1 MSTDT
6 TEPNVKRFALDKIY
20 VEGNAREDFDPGKLQ
35 ELAESIKDT
44 RGSLQPLLG
53 TLMPDGRV
61 KLIAGNRRLIA
72 TGMAGLTEVEVKLM
86 PVVTRK
92 EFLKWNLVE
101 NVQREDLKP
110 LEKSKRIKEMLEL
123 TDEESGLP
131 VYNRASLAHEIGLSA
146 ESIGKFENLLKA
158 PEKVQK
164 AVNDEGL
171 DYTVAALI
179 GALPVGLH
187 DRAQKEIVFRHW
199 GGPMKREEAQKHVA
213 TYRRDLR
220 KAQFDQKDA
229 ELVPDAGPCEACPF
243 FGKNRDDVDGKSR
256 GYTCLNPECF
266 EGKQQAHVNR
276 VAANATEAGTQV
288 LGQNMTD
295 RVFQDWNNQ
304 VNPSSGYVDQK
315 DVPDGYLLKDP
326 KVKMPKW
333 EKILEG
339 AGVPV
344 VIGFDHEGKVRRLV
358 ELKLAVEAVKHGDH
372 ADKFKTNAAAN
383 LETVDDKKH
392 TAQISRAKNKAGAA
406 ALLEGCCELLSS
418 FSCQRWNREVRLAFL
433 TQICE
438 AGHTKDD
445 MELLCQILQPDLKSV
460 SNPAQKLPE
469 LVELYVTTD
478 EQLDAFI
485 LIARNIRHI
494 RYQGFHHIT
503 HSMTAYCEWS
513 GFDAEAWQT
522 KSEERIKEA
531 ERAAKKAIRDKEKA
545 IQRGKEKAAQMA
557 KGKGKTTTAEP
568 AEGRENEIV
577 RTVADYNCDCCSIP
591 IYSPPGMGAKL
602 CRIAKGDLK
611 CKKCG
616 GEWENRFAGWKRE
629 GFNLINGIDED
640 SKVEGIASGEWNY
653 VDCLGPTPKKKTPA
667 HKTWEAARVKLY
679 KAVQKLLA
687 AKKKVHGKSANT
699 KDYTAAATRKKTRTG
714 LQASEPT
721 PSLFGLP
728 PGDEDDDDDDDGE

>member
-44 RGSLQPLLG
+44 RGALQPLLG

-61 KLIAGNRRLIA
+61 KLIAGNRRLLA
-72 TGMAGLTEVEVKLM
+72 TRMAGIEDVEVKLM
-86 PVVTRK
+86 PVVSRK

-123 TDEESGLP
+123 TDEDTGLP

-146 ESIGKFENLLKA
+146 ETIGKFENLMKA
-158 PEKVQK
+158 PQKVQN
-164 AVNDEGL
+164 AVNDDGL
-171 DYTVAALI
+171 DYTVGALI
-179 GALPVGLH
+179 GALPAALH
-187 DRAQKEIVFRHW
+187 ERAQKEIVFRSW

-213 TYRRDLR
+213 NNFRRDLR
-220 KAQFDQKDA
+220 KAQFDRKDA
-229 ELVPDAGPCEACPF
+229 ELVPDAGPCESCPF
-243 FGKNRDDVDGKSR
+243 FGGNRDDVDGKSR

-266 EGKQQAHVNR
+266 ESKQQAHVNH
-276 VAANATEAGTQV
+276 VAAVATEEGTTV
-288 LGQNMTD
+288 LSSNMTD

-304 VNPSSGYVDQK
+304 VNPSSGYVDVK

-333 EKILEG
+333 DKILDG
-339 AGVPV
+339 ADVPI

-372 ADKFKTNAAAN
+372 ADKFKSNTAAN

-392 TAQISRAKNKAGAA
+392 TAAISRAKNKAGAA

-418 FSCQRWNREVRLAFL
+418 FSGQRWDRAVRLAFL

-469 LVELYVTTD
+469 LVELYVNTD
-478 EQLDAFI
+478 ERLDAFI

-513 GFDAEAWQT
+513 GFDAEGW
-522 KSEERIKEA
+522 KKKHDDRIKDA
-531 ERAAKKAIRDKEKA
+531 ERAAKQAIRDKEKA
-545 IQRGKEKAAQMA
+545 AKKVKA
-557 KGKGKTTTAEP
+557 GKGKAEP
-568 AEGRENEIV
+568 LEPAKGREGEIV
-577 RTVADYNCDCCSIP
+577 RTVADYKCDCCSVA
-591 IYSPPGMGAKL
+591 IYSPPGMGEKL

-616 GEWENRFAGWKRE
+616 GEWDSHWAGAKRE
-629 GFNLINGIDED
+629 GYDIPHQPFE
-640 SKVEGIASGEWNY
+640 SQVEGIASGEWNY

-679 KAVQKLLA
+679 KAVQKIQA
-687 AKKKVHGKSANT
+687 AKKKGIGKSANT
-699 KDYTAAATRKKTRTG
+699 KDYQAAAKRKKKVVPP
-714 LQASEPT
+714 EP
-721 PSLFGLP
+721 PADLIV
-728 PGDEDDDDDDDGE
+728 DDDDDGE

>member
-1 MSTDT
+1 MNTDT

-20 VEGNAREDFDPGKLQ
+20 VEGNAREDFDPDKLQ

-44 RGSLQPLLG
+44 KGSLQPLLG

-61 KLIAGNRRLIA
+61 KLIAGNRRWLA
-72 TGMAGLTEVEVKLM
+72 TGMAGFDSVEVKLM

-123 TDEESGLP
+123 TDEDSGLP

-164 AVNDEGL
+164 AVNEDGL
-171 DYTVAALI
+171 DYTVGALI
-179 GALPVGLH
+179 GSLPAGLH
-187 DRAQKEIVFRHW
+187 DRAQKEMIFRNW
-199 GGPMKREEAQKHVA
+199 GGPMSRGEATKHAA

-220 KAQFDQKDA
+220 KAQFDRKDA

-243 FGKNRDDVDGKSR
+243 FGGNRDDVDGKSR

-266 EGKQQAHVNR
+266 EKKQQAHVNH
-276 VAANATEAGTQV
+276 VAAVAQEEGTTV
-288 LGQNMTD
+288 LPTNMTD
-295 RVFQDWNNQ
+295 RVFQNWNNQ
-304 VNPSSGYVDQK
+304 VNPSSGYVDVK

-326 KVKMPKW
+326 KVKMPIW
-333 EKILEG
+333 DKILKD
-339 AGVPV
+339 AGVPP

-392 TAQISRAKNKAGAA
+392 TAAISRAKNKAGAA

-418 FSCQRWNREVRLAFL
+418 FSGQRWNRAVRLAFL

-438 AGHTKDD
+438 SGHTKDD

-460 SNPAQKLPE
+460 SNPTQKLPE

-513 GFDAEAWQT
+513 GFDAEGWKT
-522 KSEERIKEA
+522 KHDERIKDA
-531 ERAAKKAIRDKEKA
+531 EREAKQAIRDKAKA
-545 IQRGKEKAAQMA
+545 VKRGKDKAAQMA
-557 KGKGKTTTAEP
+557 KAEKGNAEP
-568 AEGRENEIV
+568 AQDRACRVCGCTEKDCGGCIEKTGGPCHWVENDLCSACSGDADYHCDSCGLVCAVSAGDVATVEALKAGQFVCAKCHKTDDQYVGFPWDTRTQELYEQWNPALGAVAAEQPQKISKNQHDGETAEEFKAREA
-577 RTVADYNCDCCSIP
+577 RRVADYK
-591 IYSPPGMGAKL
+591 AARK
-602 CRIAKGDLK
+602 A
-611 CKKCG
+611 
-616 GEWENRFAGWKRE
+616 
-629 GFNLINGIDED
+629 
-640 SKVEGIASGEWNY
+640 
-653 VDCLGPTPKKKTPA
+653 KKT
-667 HKTWEAARVKLY
+667 K
-679 KAVQKLLA
+679 
-687 AKKKVHGKSANT
+687 AKK
-699 KDYTAAATRKKTRTG
+699 
-714 LQASEPT
+714 
-721 PSLFGLP
+721 
-728 PGDEDDDDDDDGE
+728 